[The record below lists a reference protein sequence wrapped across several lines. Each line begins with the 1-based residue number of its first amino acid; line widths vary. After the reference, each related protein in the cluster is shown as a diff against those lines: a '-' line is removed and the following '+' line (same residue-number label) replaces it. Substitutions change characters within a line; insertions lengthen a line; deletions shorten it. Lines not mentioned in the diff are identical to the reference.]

1 MFLLIGIALYTCL
14 KGILFMCYK
23 KLMKMV
29 AQATGQ
35 IYFVNK
41 RLRKKFSCA
50 CYGLFN

>member
-1 MFLLIGIALYTCL
+1 
-14 KGILFMCYK
+14 MCYK

-41 RLRKKFSCA
+41 RLRKNSLVSVMVCLIKQ
-50 CYGLFN
+50 LF